1 MEWISSTIDQI
12 FLFFQYVWDFLTTG
26 IYDLLK
32 AFMVIATK
40 AALYSYIQMQIFA
53 LQVAYEAAQDVV
65 NSIGVTQQIRQMYS
79 GLPGEVLSGLS
90 FFGIPQG
97 LNILFSAF
105 STRFMLRF
113 VPFMG
118 R

>member
-12 FLFFQYVWDFLTTG
+12 FIFFQYVWDFLTTG
-26 IYDLLK
+26 IYGLIK
-32 AFMVIATK
+32 ETMVILTK
-40 AALYSYIQMQIFA
+40 AALYSFIQMQIFA
-53 LQVAYEAAQDVV
+53 LQVAYEAAQDIVG
-65 NSIGVTQQIRQMYS
+65 NIGVTQQIRQMYS

-90 FFGIPQG
+90 FFGIPQA

-105 STRFMLRF
+105 STRFVLRF
-113 VPFMG
+113 VPFIG

>member
-1 MEWISSTIDQI
+1 VEWISGTIDQI
-12 FLFFQYVWDFLTTG
+12 FLFFQYVWDFFTTG

-32 AFMVIATK
+32 ALLVIATK

-53 LQVAYEAAQDVV
+53 LEVAYEAAQDVV

-113 VPFMG
+113 VPFIG